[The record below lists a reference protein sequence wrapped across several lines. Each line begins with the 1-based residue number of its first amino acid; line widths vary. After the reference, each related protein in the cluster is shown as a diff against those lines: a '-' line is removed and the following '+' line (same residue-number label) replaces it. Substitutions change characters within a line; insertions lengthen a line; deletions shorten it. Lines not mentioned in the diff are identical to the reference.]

1 MVEIGK
7 KLVYVNETKLIS
19 IIGWIGWKNILF
31 LENPNRDDLLPIRE
45 VGLYCVSSVKNMVTK
60 QKIRKPQPTKM
71 FE

>member
-1 MVEIGK
+1 MEIGK

-31 LENPNRDDLLPIRE
+31 FENANRDDLLPIRE
-45 VGLYCVSSVKNMVTK
+45 VGLYYVSSVKNMVTK